1 MDALLP
7 LWPLVCGPMLIA
19 ALAVPPVKRLAWRCD
34 LVDRPEA
41 AAHKSHEQ
49 PTPYGGAIAIA
60 CGLFLTLGVALPYGL
75 PPLRDYAMQDNIFWL
90 VDLVR
95 VGSSFVHAGGDLWIV
110 LLGGGALLLSGLIDD
125 WRGLPPLTRLLAQLG
140 IIAIVVF
147 AAPACRLALFPD
159 APYLNFGLTVLWIG
173 AMANAFNFLD
183 NMDGL
188 SAGIAAIALIVLS
201 FMAFLLRDFALA
213 TLCLAL
219 LGALCGFLLYNLPPA
234 TIFMGDAGGL
244 FLGFCTS
251 AAAAILSRSYA
262 EATLYGPYQLAP
274 LLVLAVP
281 VYDFASVNLIRIRS
295 GAKPWIGDKNHISH
309 RLVRAGLS
317 RRGAVLA
324 IYALTGLTALP
335 ALLALRFDE
344 NYWLSAT
351 AILIGLLAI
360 ADNLRYTPPE

>member
-1 MDALLP
+1 
-7 LWPLVCGPMLIA
+7 
-19 ALAVPPVKRLAWRCD
+19 
-34 LVDRPEA
+34 
-41 AAHKSHEQ
+41 
-49 PTPYGGAIAIA
+49 
-60 CGLFLTLGVALPYGL
+60 
-75 PPLRDYAMQDNIFWL
+75 
-90 VDLVR
+90 
-95 VGSSFVHAGGDLWIV
+95 
-110 LLGGGALLLSGLIDD
+110 
-125 WRGLPPLTRLLAQLG
+125 LTRLLAQLG
-140 IIAIVVF
+140 IISIVVF

-159 APYLNFGLTVLWIG
+159 APYLNIGLTVLWIG
-173 AMANAFNFLD
+173 AITNAFNFLD

-219 LGALCGFLLYNLPPA
+219 FGALCGFLLYNLPPA

-262 EATLYGPYQLAP
+262 EATLYGSCQLAP

-335 ALLALRFDE
+335 ALLALRFDAI
-344 NYWLSAT
+344 YWLSAT

>member
-7 LWPLVCGPMLIA
+7 LLPLVCGPMIIA
-19 ALAVPPVKRLAWRCD
+19 ALAVPPVKRLAWCCN
-34 LVDRPEA
+34 LVDRPET

-60 CGLFLTLGVALPYGL
+60 CGLFLTLGFALPYGL

-95 VGSSFVHAGGDLWIV
+95 VGSSFVHAGGDLRIV
-110 LLGGGALLLSGLIDD
+110 LLGGCALLLSGLIDD
-125 WRGLPPLTRLLAQLG
+125 WRGLLPVTRFVAQLVIVG
-140 IIAIVVF
+140 IVVF
-147 AAPACRLALFPD
+147 EAPACRLAFFPE
-159 APYLNFGLTVLWIG
+159 APHLNMGLTVLWIS
-173 AMANAFNFLD
+173 AMTNAFNFLD

-188 SAGIAAIALIVLS
+188 SAGIAAISLVMLA

-213 TLCLAL
+213 TFCLAL
-219 LGALCGFLLYNLPPA
+219 FGALCGFLLYNLPPA

-262 EATLYGPYQLAP
+262 EATLYGTHQLAP

-281 VYDFASVNLIRIRS
+281 VYDFASVNLIRIRT
-295 GAKPWIGDKNHISH
+295 GAKLWIGDKNHISH
-309 RLVRAGLS
+309 RLVRTGLS
-317 RRGAVLA
+317 RRDAVLT

-335 ALLALRFDE
+335 ALMALRFDE
-344 NYWLSAT
+344 MYWLAAT
-351 AILIGLLAI
+351 ALLIGLFAV
-360 ADNLRYTPPE
+360 ADSLRYTPPD